1 MTSNQLT
8 RGESKRVMYIEN
20 KNGDIDGVRARIGWV
35 SFSNSGLSVYY
46 RGRTLKRLKGGGVR
60 GNYFDEATGEE
71 YWMSGVKRS
80 GSNAHSAESTKIDVD
95 ADAKDEYNRLRAS
108 DAI

>member
-1 MTSNQLT
+1 MTTNQLT

-35 SFSNSGLSVYY
+35 SFSKSGLSVYY

-60 GNYFDEATGEE
+60 GNYFDEATGEDTGFPASRKADQ
-71 YWMSGVKRS
+71 MRIGRS
-80 GSNAHSAESTKIDVD
+80 QQK
-95 ADAKDEYNRLRAS
+95 
-108 DAI
+108 